1 MDYARDCQD
10 ALQLVVDECR
20 AHRDFPPRAV
30 PREINK
36 FARLTHA
43 ISISAADVNSRTTS
57 AICVFPAISSR
68 NGFMTTEWGP
78 LKSFSVTCRLN
89 AAIDSCMRYGNARD
103 LAQRWR
109 EAVCGVA

>member
-1 MDYARDCQD
+1 HAVSTQYHILTLHD
-10 ALQLVVDECR
+10 ALPISR
-20 AHRDFPPRAV
+20 PRAV

-89 AAIDSCMRYGNARD
+89 ADRKSTRLNSSHDQISY
-103 LAQRWR
+103 
-109 EAVCGVA
+109 AV